1 MSASSDDTWSLTVG
15 HPSCIVNFSHGLRGT
30 PQAWCYMR
38 VRVVSFLLCFFAWC
52 ARREFKVAYTRCF
65 FGEPSRERHRRN
77 QGGFVGGCVSASWNS
92 KCPPPFLSSTLASY
106 FFFIFVASFFLLFLF
121 CSTDFLPTIRN
132 FVLNIF
138 WAPSWNFKAIS
149 TADDI
154 RTHTHFKST
163 FLSLYLSLSLFLPRP
178 LRLYRSPRGFCLVV
192 PSRYSAA
199 LVESACRGP
208 EFLWSSRSFLIYN
221 LKS

>member
-1 MSASSDDTWSLTVG
+1 MAASSDDTWSLTVG

-106 FFFIFVASFFLLFLF
+106 FFFIFVASFFFALFILLYRLFTDDPQLRAEHLLSSFLKF
-121 CSTDFLPTIRN
+121 QSYLDR
-132 FVLNIF
+132 
-138 WAPSWNFKAIS
+138 W
-149 TADDI
+149 
-154 RTHTHFKST
+154 RHTHAHT
-163 FLSLYLSLSLFLPRP
+163 L
-178 LRLYRSPRGFCLVV
+178 
-192 PSRYSAA
+192 
-199 LVESACRGP
+199 
-208 EFLWSSRSFLIYN
+208 
-221 LKS
+221 